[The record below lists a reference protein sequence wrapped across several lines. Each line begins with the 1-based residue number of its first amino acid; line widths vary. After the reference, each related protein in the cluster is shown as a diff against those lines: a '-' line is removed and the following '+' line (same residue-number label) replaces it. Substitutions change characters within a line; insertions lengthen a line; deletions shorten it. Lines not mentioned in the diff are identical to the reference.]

1 MKLEEKVFGYRC
13 FACGK
18 EHPLGGAEYLCPG
31 CGGNL
36 EIVYDYGRIGKKAG
50 SRAAPAG
57 RRPRG
62 ASASSGMPGF
72 PRCGERSVWR
82 YELLLPLRDGDGRPP
97 LHIGWTP
104 LYRVEGLAAKLG
116 VRELYVKDDG
126 RNPSGS
132 AKDRAGA
139 VVIAHAR
146 ERGIGRIVCAS
157 TGNAASSLACLCA
170 PLGIR
175 TALLV
180 PASAPRAK
188 IAQLMVYGAFV
199 ITVDG
204 SYDDAYELSLSASAE
219 YGWYNRNTGYN
230 PFTREGKKTLSY
242 EVCEQLGWECPDMVF
257 VPVGDGNLLSGVWKG
272 FRDLFAIG
280 RISKL
285 PRLVACQAAGSDAVK
300 RAFESGGKLEPVSGK
315 TIADSVSVKL
325 PRDWLAAVRALEQS
339 GGCAIS
345 VDDGDIL
352 DAVRELA
359 GETGVFAE
367 PAGALPL
374 AALRKACA
382 GGIAGGNGRVVL
394 LVTGNGLKDVDPVK
408 DSMPA
413 PLRIKPEP
421 GELGRV
427 FARLAT
433 Q

>member
-1 MKLEEKVFGYRC
+1 LKLEEKVLGYRC

-18 EHPLGGAEYLCPG
+18 EHPLGGAEYVCPG

-36 EIVYDYGRIGKKAG
+36 EILYDYGRIGREDDA
-50 SRAAPAG
+50 
-57 RRPRG
+57 RG
-62 ASASSGMPGF
+62 GD
-72 PRCGERSVWR
+72 RGERSIWR
-82 YELLLPLRDGDGRPP
+82 YELLLPLRDGGGRPP

-104 LYRVEGLAAKLG
+104 LYRAEGLAAKLG

-139 VVIAHAR
+139 VVIAHAL

-175 TALLV
+175 TVLFV

-204 SYDDAYELSLSASAE
+204 SYDDAYDLSLSASGE

-242 EVCEQLGWECPDMVF
+242 EVCEQLGWECPDAVF

-285 PRLVACQAAGSDAVK
+285 PRLVACQASGSDAVK
-300 RAFESGGKLEPVSGK
+300 RAFESGGKLVPVSGN

-325 PRDWLAAVRALEQS
+325 PRDGLAAVRALEQS
-339 GGCAIS
+339 EGCAIS

-359 GETGVFAE
+359 RETGVFAE

-374 AALRKACA
+374 AALRKAAA
-382 GGIAGGNGRVVL
+382 GGLAVGSGRVVL
-394 LVTGNGLKDVDPVK
+394 LATGNGLKDVDPVTS
-408 DSMPA
+408 SMPA
-413 PLRIKPEP
+413 PVRIKPGP
-421 GELGRV
+421 GELERV
-427 FARLAT
+427 FARLAA